1 MTRHQSRGLRRW
13 LCGPALAALAGA
25 PVRTAYAQTED
36 PWWGR
41 DKALHFGVSASLSGG
56 GYALSALVLSH
67 PAERALGGVALASGA
82 SVAKELWD
90 LSGHGN
96 PSWKDLAW
104 DGIGTAAGIGVALA
118 LDLWVFRRS
127 EQPGAAR
134 STPLVVYF

>member
-1 MTRHQSRGLRRW
+1 MTRHRRRALGRWPCGL
-13 LCGPALAALAGA
+13 ALAALTSA
-25 PVRTAYAQTED
+25 PVRTARAQTED

-41 DKALHFGVSASLSGG
+41 DRALHFGVAASLSGG
-56 GYALSALVLSH
+56 GYALSALVFSH
-67 PAERALGGVALASGA
+67 PGERALAGAAVAGGE

-90 LSGHGN
+90 LSGHGD
-96 PSWKDLAW
+96 PSWRDLAW

-127 EQPGAAR
+127 DNPHAAR